1 MADQYTGERHTELG
15 TVAKSTHQKPRA
27 KQADKNY
34 IAVMAKIFA
43 VLEYA
48 IDRGGRQEPIAF
60 AELAKDLPYSRTTI
74 HRILYSLEKLGYV
87 EKAEGTARYRLAA
100 KFFALTGVA
109 VNFRQLQ
116 SVAKPVMQNLMTRHA
131 ETVNLGVLDR
141 GQVVFIDVL
150 QSPSSL
156 RIAAYP
162 GERCAVH
169 STALGKALLAFLPEA
184 EIQAILSDQ
193 PLTKKT
199 PQTITRKS
207 HFMENLGTVREHGVA
222 LDLEENLSGVTCIA
236 APIFNDAQRVIAG
249 FSISGPSARMHAKL
263 SAVKEDVRSAA
274 LMVTRMLAPLSNV
287 GEIPK
292 IQKRRNN
299 PFRAG

>member
-1 MADQYTGERHTELG
+1 
-15 TVAKSTHQKPRA
+15 VAKSAQHKPKA
-27 KQADKNY
+27 KQVDKNY

-43 VLEYA
+43 VLEYVV
-48 IDRGGRQEPIAF
+48 DRGGSQEPIAF
-60 AELAKDLPYSRTTI
+60 AEFAKDLPYSRTTI
-74 HRILYSLEKLGYV
+74 HRILYSLEKLGYI
-87 EKAEGTARYRLAA
+87 EKADGTAHYGLAA

-116 SVAKPVMQNLMTRHA
+116 SVAKPVMQKLMTRHA

-141 GQVVFIDVL
+141 GQIVFIDVL

-156 RIAAYP
+156 RIAAFP

-184 EIQAILSDQ
+184 EIQAILNGQ
-193 PLTKKT
+193 PLTRKT

-207 HFMENLGTVREHGVA
+207 HFMENLATVREQGVA
-222 LDLEENLSGVTCIA
+222 LDMDENLSGVTCIA
-236 APIFNDAQRVIAG
+236 APIFNDAQRAIAG

-263 SAVKEDVRSAA
+263 TAVKDDVRSAA
-274 LMVTRMLAPLSNV
+274 LMVTRMLAPLSNM

-292 IQKRRNN
+292 IQKREK
-299 PFRAG
+299 AYGL

>member
-1 MADQYTGERHTELG
+1 M
-15 TVAKSTHQKPRA
+15 AKSTQQKPKA

-34 IAVMAKIFA
+34 IAVTAKIFT
-43 VLEYA
+43 VLEYV
-48 IDRGGRQEPIAF
+48 INRGGSREPIAF
-60 AELAKDLPYSRTTI
+60 AELANDLPYSRTTI

-87 EKAEGTARYRLAA
+87 EKAEGTAHYRLAA
-100 KFFALTGVA
+100 KFFGLTGVA

-116 SVAKPVMQNLMTRHA
+116 SVAKPVMQKLMTRHA

-141 GQVVFIDVL
+141 GQVTFIDVL

-169 STALGKALLAFLPEA
+169 STALGKALLAFWPEA
-184 EIQAILSDQ
+184 EIHEILIDQ
-193 PLTKKT
+193 PLSKKT

-207 HFMENLGTVREHGVA
+207 HFMENLAMVREQGVA
-222 LDLEENLSGVTCIA
+222 LDLEGNLSGVTCIA

-263 SAVKEDVRSAA
+263 SAVKEDVRCAA
-274 LMVTRMLAPLSNV
+274 LMVTRMLATLSNM
-287 GEIPK
+287 GEVPK

-299 PFRAG
+299 ALRTL

>member
-1 MADQYTGERHTELG
+1 
-15 TVAKSTHQKPRA
+15 VAKSAQRKPKT

-43 VLEYA
+43 VLEY
-48 IDRGGRQEPIAF
+48 ILDRGGSQEPIAF

-74 HRILYSLEKLGYV
+74 HRILYSLDKLGYV
-87 EKAEGTARYRLAA
+87 EKAEGTAHYRLAA

-141 GQVVFIDVL
+141 GQVTFIDVL

-184 EIQAILSDQ
+184 EIHAILNHQ

-207 HFMENLGTVREHGVA
+207 HFMENLATVREQGVA

-236 APIFNDAQRVIAG
+236 APIFNDAQRAIAG

-263 SAVKEDVRSAA
+263 NAVKEDVRSAA
-274 LMVTRMLAPLSNV
+274 LMVTRMLAPLSNA
-287 GEIPK
+287 GEIPRV
-292 IQKRRNN
+292 QKRRNN
-299 PFRAG
+299 AFRTV